1 MSFFRWFL
9 SHYVRHITSGEGV
22 FPLGITLVTLMTPLL
37 REWIA
42 SNFALLSITLESNVE
57 VKRIRKWHQFKK
69 LLIVS
74 KIGNAKSIV
83 REYERNVLRS
93 LVWLWISC
101 DEFYVHYV
109 NFFKSFLPGSDELV
123 KEIIPGSSPCQVS
136 EQLISSS
143 TCCHS
148 SLYLVKSQST
158 LQL

>member
-1 MSFFRWFL
+1 M
-9 SHYVRHITSGEGV
+9 
-22 FPLGITLVTLMTPLL
+22 
-37 REWIA
+37 
-42 SNFALLSITLESNVE
+42 
-57 VKRIRKWHQFKK
+57 
-69 LLIVS
+69 
-74 KIGNAKSIV
+74 IGNAKSIV
-83 REYERNVLRS
+83 REYERDVLRS

-101 DEFYVHYV
+101 DEFYVYYV
-109 NFFKSFLPGSDELV
+109 NFFKSFLPGSDGLV